1 MDRLPRELI
10 DAILQQCVA
19 QGPKNNVL
27 RLRLVCRLFDRI
39 LKPSGCCTL
48 SLDFSRMS
56 RASHVRRPDVD
67 ALQTIG
73 YHCKSLF
80 IDLMVLRDEM
90 EVDFLETVF
99 ARIPSMTEFCQTM
112 HKKYCMN
119 KDSFTETE
127 YYHMVETILFNC
139 REVHSL
145 RLNLPFQLIGPHCNA
160 GTMILANTLKA
171 FASRP
176 EEDSASL
183 KALVLENVSDVTI
196 SSLWLNPS
204 DVVNIMSVV
213 AVLNHLVL
221 TLRRHD
227 MEPQRAGLFG
237 SCLWD
242 VIEHADHLKTLCL
255 VGMDHDDRP
264 RRRLKQT
271 RFWQLLI
278 EDWRA
283 RSLPAPRVHFSN
295 LTCLELKRLEIL
307 PESFLRATDVFG
319 ETLEELY
326 LNEMYLK
333 TEQSSD
339 WNHDSR
345 KVLWVGIPNQRPAE
359 DCQWMAM
366 SVRAAAPRLRICRAS
381 FLAYDHYFREDM
393 SVQPDFDFIDPCG
406 LGRSISQRFVEV
418 VMGVHQPNM
427 PSGEAVE
434 YLPKAPS
441 DDRLVHRLRPR
452 ARALRVEEYDTNAY
466 QTAVDN
472 TTSKW
477 QKSIDGIFHN
487 CNAGTLDELHHIAE
501 AACQGMNDVHRRRG
515 ERTAGNSMAN
525 EYADNLFHM
534 PGTDHDAQQ
543 DPP

>member
-1 MDRLPRELI
+1 
-10 DAILQQCVA
+10 
-19 QGPKNNVL
+19 
-27 RLRLVCRLFDRI
+27 
-39 LKPSGCCTL
+39 
-48 SLDFSRMS
+48 
-56 RASHVRRPDVD
+56 
-67 ALQTIG
+67 
-73 YHCKSLF
+73 
-80 IDLMVLRDEM
+80 
-90 EVDFLETVF
+90 
-99 ARIPSMTEFCQTM
+99 M

-139 REVHSL
+139 RHVHSL
-145 RLNLPFQLIGPHCNA
+145 RLNLPFQLVGRHCNA
-160 GTMILANTLKA
+160 ATMILANTLKA

-183 KALVLENVSDVTI
+183 KALVLENVTDVTI

-264 RRRLKQT
+264 PRGLKQT
-271 RFWQLLI
+271 RFWQLSI
-278 EDWRA
+278 QDWRA

-307 PESFLRATDVFG
+307 PESFLRATDIFG

-326 LNEMYLK
+326 LNEIYLK

-339 WNHDSR
+339 WNQDSR
-345 KVLWVGIPNQRPAE
+345 KVLWIGVPNQRPAE
-359 DCQWMAM
+359 NCQWMAM
-366 SVRAAAPRLRICRAS
+366 SLRAAAPRLRICRAS

-393 SVQPDFDFIDPCG
+393 SVQPEFDFIDPCG

-427 PSGEAVE
+427 PSGGPVE
-434 YLPKAPS
+434 YYPQAPS
-441 DDRLVHRLRPR
+441 DDGLMHRLRPR

-466 QTAVDN
+466 HTAVDN
-472 TTSKW
+472 TTSEW

-487 CNAGTLDELHHIAE
+487 CNSGTLDELHYIAE
-501 AACQGMNDVHRRRG
+501 TACQGMNEIHRRRS
-515 ERTAGNSMAN
+515 EWTAGNSMAN
-525 EYADNLFHM
+525 EYVDNLFHL
-534 PGTDHDAQQ
+534 PGADHEAQ
-543 DPP
+543 